1 MNLLLKMIGKD
12 KKGNMLYGYA
22 RLPYVNYRPA
32 LLSARRPLFDKEKG
46 GLKVEIQNFGLSA
59 SEPTEVEV
67 ICNGSSQGRIALKT
81 LQPYEIEC
89 LMFDSDMLL
98 SDDNASYEVVFF
110 QEGKEVER
118 NKF

>member
-1 MNLLLKMIGKD
+1 
-12 KKGNMLYGYA
+12 MLYGYA

-59 SEPTEVEV
+59 SEPAEVEV

-98 SDDNASYEVVFF
+98 SDDKASYEVVFF

>member
-1 MNLLLKMIGKD
+1 M
-12 KKGNMLYGYA
+12 
-22 RLPYVNYRPA
+22 
-32 LLSARRPLFDKEKG
+32 
-46 GLKVEIQNFGLSA
+46 KVEIQNFGLSA

-98 SDDNASYEVVFF
+98 SDDNASYEMVFF